1 MYTWEELVRLYRLT
15 DPFTSNLQPR
25 YNVCPTTE
33 IDTVVFGDDKRAL
46 VPMRWGLIPSWW
58 SKTLKEFKLATFN
71 ARSDGIATKPMFR
84 DAFKRR
90 RCLIPVSGYYEWQTI
105 GKEKQP
111 HYFTRKDGEI
121 VTIAGIHEAWIDILT
136 GERIR
141 SCSMVITEPNRLV
154 ASVHD
159 RMPVILEK
167 GDFETWMKGDRD
179 EAAELM
185 RPAAENILQR
195 RLVSKRVNSSRADE
209 NDATLI
215 DALSL

>member
-15 DPFTSNLQPR
+15 DPFMTNLQPR
-25 YNVCPTTE
+25 YNICPTT
-33 IDTVVFGDDKRAL
+33 TVDVIVSGDDKRAL

-58 SKTLKEFKLATFN
+58 KKSLKEMKMATFN
-71 ARSDGIATKPMFR
+71 ARSDTIATKPMFR

-90 RCLIPVSGYYEWQTI
+90 RCLIPASGYYEWQTI

-121 VTIAGIHEAWIDILT
+121 ITIAGIHDAWNNPET
-136 GERIR
+136 GERLS
-141 SCSMVITEPNRLV
+141 SCSMVITEPNSFV
-154 ASVHD
+154 ASVHN

-167 GDFETWMKGDRD
+167 DNFDTWSKGSLD
-179 EAAELM
+179 EAATLM
-185 RPAAENILQR
+185 KPAREDVLTR
-195 RLVSKRVNSSRADE
+195 WSVSKRVNSSRTDE

-215 DALSL
+215 EKDS